1 MTLKERNNME
11 QYSDKELVSLIF
23 QVDDEFAGETLFL
36 LIQEACKRNLTLTFK
51 DNKIVYNR
59 C

>member
-1 MTLKERNNME
+1 ME